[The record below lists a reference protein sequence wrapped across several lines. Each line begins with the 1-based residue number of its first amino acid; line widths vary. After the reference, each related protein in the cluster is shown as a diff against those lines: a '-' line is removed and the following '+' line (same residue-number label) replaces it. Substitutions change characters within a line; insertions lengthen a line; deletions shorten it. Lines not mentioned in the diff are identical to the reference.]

1 MKKILLTGASGFLGI
16 NARDFL
22 VEKGYFVVGVG
33 RKNIDVKIDNYKYI
47 KADLSKADEF
57 IKLSFDFDYIVH
69 CAALST
75 DDGFFNEYEKSN
87 IILTKN
93 LVDFAKKNLKLKR
106 IVNIS
111 TPSIYFNCNSKKDVL
126 EEEVLDDF
134 INDYAKTK
142 YEAEKIIRNSK
153 LNNITLRPRA
163 IYGEYDNT
171 LLPRI
176 LKISKK
182 GIPLFKNGNCY
193 ADFTYVKNVCYA
205 IYLAINA
212 SNEFSNNSY
221 NVTDGK
227 SLRLIEIFK
236 ILENELKEEFR
247 YKKLDYKLVL
257 KIASIVECI
266 SKFFFIKPPIT
277 KYAISVLGNSQTLDI
292 SKIKKD
298 LKYKPIYS
306 TKEGVFNFAKW
317 YRNK

>member
-16 NARDFL
+16 NTRNFL
-22 VEKGYFVVGVG
+22 LEKGYFVVGVG
-33 RKNIDVKIDNYKYI
+33 RKNIDVKINNYKYI
-47 KADLSKADEF
+47 KADLSNADEF
-57 IKLSFDFDYIVH
+57 LKLDKDFDYIVH

-111 TPSIYFNCNSKKDVL
+111 TPSIYFNCNSKENVC
-126 EEEVLDDF
+126 EEDIFYDF
-134 INDYAKTK
+134 VNDYAKTK
-142 YEAEKIIRNSK
+142 YEAEKIIRNSQLK
-153 LNNITLRPRA
+153 NITLRPRA

-182 GIPLFKNGNCY
+182 GIPLFKNGDCY
-193 ADFTYVKNVCYA
+193 ADFTYVKNVCHA

-212 SNEFSNNSY
+212 TDEFNNNSY

-227 SLRLIEIFK
+227 ALRLKEIFE
-236 ILENELKEEFR
+236 ILEDELDESFR
-247 YKKLDYKLVL
+247 YKKLDYNLIL
-257 KIASIVECI
+257 KIASIIERI
-266 SKFFFIKPPIT
+266 SKFFLLKPPIT

-292 SKIKKD
+292 NNIKRD
-298 LKYKPIYS
+298 LKYEPIYS